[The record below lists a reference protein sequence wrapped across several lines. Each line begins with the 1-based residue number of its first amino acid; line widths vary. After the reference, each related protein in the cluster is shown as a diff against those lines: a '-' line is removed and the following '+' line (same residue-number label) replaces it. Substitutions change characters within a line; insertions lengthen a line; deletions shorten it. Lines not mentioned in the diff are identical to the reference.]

1 MEAILRAIIRASR
14 ADTDVDGL
22 KTIIIFCGIGLLAS
36 LLFAIVGYDLSAG
49 IFDRNRRNLR
59 CGPCRTCGPYV
70 EISDHSLR
78 IEEALP
84 ANSKE
89 CYAPAQIR
97 RFT

>member
-49 IFDRNRRNLR
+49 VF
-59 CGPCRTCGPYV
+59 
-70 EISDHSLR
+70 
-78 IEEALP
+78 
-84 ANSKE
+84 
-89 CYAPAQIR
+89 
-97 RFT
+97 